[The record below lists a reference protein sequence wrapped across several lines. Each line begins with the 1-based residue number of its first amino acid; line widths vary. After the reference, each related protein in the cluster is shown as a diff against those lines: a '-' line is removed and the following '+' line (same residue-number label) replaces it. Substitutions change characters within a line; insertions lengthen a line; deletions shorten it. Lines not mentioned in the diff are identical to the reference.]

1 MLFRDQPMI
10 TILETDNLISVAVFG
25 EFTLADYKEFEEQ
38 VLYKSRHD
46 GKVNVL
52 FDWRD
57 MVDYTVDV
65 AWEDI
70 KFIREHGSEFNRVA
84 IITENQWQAWG
95 AWVSNLFVNADIR
108 VFNNYADAKAWAE
121 AGII

>member
-1 MLFRDQPMI
+1 MI
-10 TILETDNLISVAVFG
+10 TIQENDNLITVAVFG
-25 EFTLADYKEFEEQ
+25 EFTLTDFREFENQ
-38 VLYKSRHD
+38 VIYKSRRD
-46 GKVNVL
+46 EKVNVL

-70 KFIREHGSEFNRVA
+70 KFIREHGSEFNRIA

-95 AWVSNLFVNADIR
+95 AWVSNLFVDADIR
-108 VFNNYADAKAWAE
+108 VFSDYSE
-121 AGII
+121 ASTWVVA

>member
-1 MLFRDQPMI
+1 MI
-10 TILETDNLISVAVFG
+10 TIEEAGNVISIAVFG

-38 VLYKSRHD
+38 VLFKSRIN

-57 MVDYTVDV
+57 MLSYTVDV

-70 KFIREHGSEFNRVA
+70 KFIRKHGREFNRVA

-95 AWVSNLFVNADIR
+95 AWVSNLFVDADIR
-108 VFNNYADAKAWAE
+108 VFKDYAEAKAWAE
-121 AGII
+121 A

>member
-1 MLFRDQPMI
+1 MI
-10 TILETDNLISVAVFG
+10 TIEEAGNVISIAVFG

-38 VLYKSRHD
+38 VLFKSRIS
-46 GKVNVL
+46 GTVNVL

-57 MVDYTVDV
+57 MLSYTVDV

-70 KFIREHGSEFNRVA
+70 KFIRKHGREFNRVA

-95 AWVSNLFVNADIR
+95 AWVSNLFVDADIR
-108 VFNNYADAKAWAE
+108 VFRDYAEAKAWAE
-121 AGII
+121 A

>member
-1 MLFRDQPMI
+1 MI
-10 TILETDNLISVAVFG
+10 TIQENDNLITVSVFG
-25 EFTLADYKEFEEQ
+25 EFTLADFKEFESQ
-38 VLYKSRHD
+38 VLYKSRHA

-70 KFIREHGSEFNRVA
+70 KFIREHGSEFNRIAV
-84 IITENQWQAWG
+84 ITENQWQAWG
-95 AWVSNLFVNADIR
+95 AWVSNLFIDADIR
-108 VFNNYADAKAWAE
+108 VFSDYPAASAWVGA
-121 AGII
+121 